1 MWTTALIRFE
11 WLFWNPTERRLRAG
25 IRVCIYFGLWG
36 FGPALLHVAVGPRLT
51 LALGG
56 DLRWLASI
64 LLDLLRLAVVLF
76 ALWLVARFVDHRPF
90 VAYGL
95 RIDRHWWV
103 DLVFGIALGML
114 LMTAIFAVELATG
127 WVTVTGYW
135 SAPAG
140 VPFVVALLTPLLL
153 FVVVAVAEEVLAR
166 GNQLLNFA
174 EGFRLWGFTLAVLIA
189 WALSSL
195 IFGALHVFNPNST
208 WQSTLYL
215 VLYGI
220 FLGAGYVFTGQL
232 AISIGLH
239 FAWNFAQGA
248 VFGFPVSGR
257 PLGGAS
263 ILAITQSGPTVWTGG
278 AFGPEAGLLGVVA
291 ALIGIALTILWVKI
305 RTRHSSF
312 ARLQANT
319 FAPQLAEHQRETIA

>member
-1 MWTTALIRFE
+1 VWTTALIRFE
-11 WLFWNPTERRLRAG
+11 SLFWNPTERRLRAG

-36 FGPALLHVAVGPRLT
+36 FGPALLHVVVGPRLT

-140 VPFVVALLTPLLL
+140 VPFC
-153 FVVVAVAEEVLAR
+153 R
-166 GNQLLNFA
+166 
-174 EGFRLWGFTLAVLIA
+174 
-189 WALSSL
+189 
-195 IFGALHVFNPNST
+195 
-208 WQSTLYL
+208 
-215 VLYGI
+215 
-220 FLGAGYVFTGQL
+220 
-232 AISIGLH
+232 
-239 FAWNFAQGA
+239 
-248 VFGFPVSGR
+248 
-257 PLGGAS
+257 
-263 ILAITQSGPTVWTGG
+263 G
-278 AFGPEAGLLGVVA
+278 AFDAVA
-291 ALIGIALTILWVKI
+291 ALCGGSCGGGGAGARQPVTQFRRRFPAVGVHAGRRHGVGALLAHLWGV
-305 RTRHSSF
+305 
-312 ARLQANT
+312 ARVQPA
-319 FAPQLAEHQRETIA
+319 